1 MNKQGEG
8 KIEYLDYTWN
18 PISGCYHSCKD
29 KYCYACK
36 IATRFAAKVYKQN
49 KDIFA
54 SDFKAELDIPVRSSD
69 GRIEPFP
76 YGFLPTFR
84 KYRLNE
90 PAEKRKPS
98 IIGVVYMGDLFGDW
112 VPYEWKYEVMEA
124 CQNAPRHTYI
134 FLTKNP
140 LGLENPFHLY
150 FAHNEK
156 FWIGT
161 SVTRI
166 SELRRAQYLID
177 ETTYK
182 TNRFLSIEP
191 LLGDMGSI
199 PELKDYKWVII
210 GQQTGPGAIKPK
222 PEWVQS
228 IIDQARAAGVPVFV
242 KSPLYKKFPI
252 QEWPE
257 GLRKEMET

>member
-1 MNKQGEG
+1 MNKQGKD
-8 KIEYLDYTWN
+8 KIEYLNYTFN
-18 PISGCYHSCKD
+18 PVTGCMHPCKD
-29 KYCYACK
+29 KYCYASK
-36 IATRFAAKVYKQN
+36 IARRFGGNAEHEYHGLHILDRPMYKRT
-49 KDIFA
+49 
-54 SDFKAELDIPVRSSD
+54 KAGKLMVDPY
-69 GRIEPFP
+69 P
-76 YGFLPTFR
+76 YGFEPTFH

-90 PAEKRKPS
+90 PIEKKNPS

-112 VPYEWKYEVMEA
+112 VPYEWKYGIMEA
-124 CQNAPRHTYI
+124 CQNAPQHTYF

-161 SVTRI
+161 SITRI

-191 LLGDMGSI
+191 LIGDLGYV
-199 PELKDYKWVII
+199 PELKDYKWVIV
-210 GQQTGPGAIKPK
+210 GQQTGPGAVPPK
-222 PEWVQS
+222 AEWVQS
-228 IIDQARAAGVPVFV
+228 IIDQCRAAGVPVFV
-242 KSPLYKKFPI
+242 KSPLYQQFPI
-252 QEWPE
+252 QEWPGE
-257 GLRKEMET
+257 LRKEMEK